1 VTDNFALLREPRR
14 PWIDPDSL
22 KEKFHALSAE
32 THPDRV
38 HEAPEAE
45 RKAASLRFAEINAAY
60 NCLSEPKERL
70 RHLLE
75 LESGAKPAGIQR
87 VPPEMM
93 GSVFEVGRICQ
104 EVDAFLTNKSA
115 VTSPVLLVQWFER
128 GQDWMDKLTALRQ
141 KMNLRR
147 EELMAELQAMNALWE
162 SAAAANA
169 SPVKL
174 PLERLDEIYRLLG
187 FLSRWS
193 EQIQERVVE
202 LSL

>member
-1 VTDNFALLREPRR
+1 
-14 PWIDPDSL
+14 L
-22 KEKFHALSAE
+22 KEKFLALSAQ

-45 RKAASLRFAEINAAY
+45 RNAASLRFAEINAAY
-60 NCLSEPKERL
+60 NCLREPKERL

-87 VPPEMM
+87 VPREMM
-93 GSVFEVGRICQ
+93 DSGFDVGRLCQ
-104 EVDAFLTNKSA
+104 EVDAFLAKKSS

-141 KMNLRR
+141 KINLRR
-147 EELMAELQAMNALWE
+147 DELLTELQAMNAVWE
-162 SAAAANA
+162 RAAAASA
-169 SPVKL
+169 PPVKL

-193 EQIQERVVE
+193 EQIQERVVQ
-202 LSL
+202 LTL